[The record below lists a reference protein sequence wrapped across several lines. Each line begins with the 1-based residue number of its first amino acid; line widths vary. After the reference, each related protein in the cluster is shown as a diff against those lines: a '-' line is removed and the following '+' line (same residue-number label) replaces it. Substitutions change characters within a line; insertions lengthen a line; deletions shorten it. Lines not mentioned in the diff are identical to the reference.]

1 MQERAMKAHTRS
13 KHTFV
18 LILSACVIAAG
29 VAFAQPGDAGPAES
43 PARAALES
51 ALAAERA
58 FDYESAATH
67 YLVALALD
75 PLAPGA
81 KDGLARVAGKRKADG
96 ALLADVSLREA
107 LAREKQRADTL
118 EDQVRALEQSLRAE
132 RSRIDSLE
140 RDLRQSVPQAEP
152 FGQRLDREIADLRR
166 MLSSIE
172 RETSRLGREID
183 RIWSRIR

>member
-1 MQERAMKAHTRS
+1 MKAYTGS
-13 KHTFV
+13 KEIFV
-18 LILSACVIAAG
+18 LILSACVIATG

-75 PLAPGA
+75 PRATGA
-81 KDGLARVAGKRKADG
+81 KEGLARVAGKSNRDG
-96 ALLADVSLREA
+96 AVLADVSLRES
-107 LAREKQRADTL
+107 LAREKQRADAL
-118 EDQVRALEQSLRAE
+118 EDQVRVLEQSLRAE
-132 RSRIDSLE
+132 SSRVDSLE

-152 FGQRLDREIADLRR
+152 FGQRLDREIAEVRR